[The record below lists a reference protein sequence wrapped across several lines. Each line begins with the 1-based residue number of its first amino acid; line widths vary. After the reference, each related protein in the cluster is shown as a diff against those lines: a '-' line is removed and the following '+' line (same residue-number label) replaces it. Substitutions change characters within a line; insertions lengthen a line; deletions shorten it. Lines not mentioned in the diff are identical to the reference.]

1 MAAGAAS
8 DMASN
13 IAFSVVLPTYN
24 RAELIERAIQSALDQ
39 TTPPAEVVVVDD
51 GSSDDTATRV
61 AAFGD
66 SVRYLQQ
73 PNRGVAAARNH
84 GVREAAAPW
93 IAFLDSDDHWA
104 ADHLERIAAA
114 IEATDGRAVLYFD
127 DVLRSGALAGRSE
140 WEWGGFSIDG
150 PHELVEDGTE
160 WMVRPRHPMM
170 TQSVVVGRDAYLAT
184 GGSLERLVQRS
195 DTHLW
200 FRLCV
205 GQPVSAVAGLG
216 AFNTADDTSGIRLT
230 DGRDTLQYAE
240 RTILL
245 YEEVLNDAGSDLA
258 PGPRRELEQRLADAH
273 LSAAHAQLQIRNT
286 PSIARHLFASLRIEP
301 RAAIVRAK
309 RLITPKPKQVAS
321 DQS

>member
-1 MAAGAAS
+1 M
-8 DMASN
+8 
-13 IAFSVVLPTYN
+13 
-24 RAELIERAIQSALDQ
+24 
-39 TTPPAEVVVVDD
+39 VVVDD
-51 GSSDDTATRV
+51 GSSDDTATCV

-73 PNRGVAAARNH
+73 SNCGVAVARNH
-84 GVREAAAPW
+84 GVRQAAAPW
-93 IAFLDSDDHWA
+93 IVFLDSDDHWA
-104 ADHLERIAAA
+104 ADHLERIVAA

-140 WEWGGFSIDG
+140 WDWGAFSIDG

-170 TQSVVVGRDAYLAT
+170 TQSVVVSRDALYSRT

-205 GQPVSAVAGLG
+205 GQPVCAVAGLG
-216 AFNTADDTSGIRLT
+216 VFNTADDTSGIRLT

-245 YEEVLNDAGSDLA
+245 YEEVLNDADGKLTVVQ
-258 PGPRRELEQRLADAH
+258 RRELSQRLADAASRRRVPNFVFAMRQPSFAMCSPACASN
-273 LSAAHAQLQIRNT
+273 LARSRAHEAT
-286 PSIARHLFASLRIEP
+286 VP
-301 RAAIVRAK
+301 RAWSLTN
-309 RLITPKPKQVAS
+309 RLTTSVG
-321 DQS
+321 